1 MVKGETERKEIMELY
16 RKYRPKTFDEVE
28 GQREA
33 VGTLKGWLAKKS
45 VPHSIMFEGASGC
58 GKTTLARI
66 LASELGCKNDLN
78 YQEMNVAIERGVA
91 MVESLLLDCKNNFTG
106 GNRVWVLDEI
116 QAVSKPAM
124 QSLLKVLEESP
135 PYAYF
140 FLCTTDPAKIL
151 PTLMNRCQHIK
162 VNQLSDTALENT
174 IKRVA
179 EGENREVPKE
189 VMDAIVHY
197 SEGSARK
204 AVVKLEQCLAA
215 TKPENMLA
223 LITQETGL
231 TVGVKQLCTIFT
243 SGKKYTWKDT
253 ARILDHLQEDSETI
267 RRAILGWVSSAMV
280 RGWGGITPQA
290 LAEILR
296 IFQFNTYDSGKPQL
310 VLMVYDA
317 WKILNK

>member
-1 MVKGETERKEIMELY
+1 MELY
-16 RKYRPKTFDEVE
+16 RKYRPKTFDEVD

-33 VGTLKGWLAKKS
+33 VGTLKGWLEKGS

-66 LASELGCKNDLN
+66 LASELGCTSSFN

-135 PYAYF
+135 SYAYF
-140 FLCTTDPAKIL
+140 FLCTTDPEKIL

-162 VNQLSDTALENT
+162 VKSLTPSALDKTIRRIAEN
-174 IKRVA
+174 
-179 EGENREVPKE
+179 EGREIPKE
-189 VMDAIVHY
+189 VIDAIVYY

-223 LITQETGL
+223 LVTQETGL
-231 TVGVKQLCTIFT
+231 NVAVKQLCTMFT
-243 SGKKYTWKDT
+243 NGKRYEWKDV
-253 ARILDHLQEDSETI
+253 AKILNSLDEDAETI
-267 RRAILGWVSSAMV
+267 RRAIFNWLASALLKGWSKYPSSIV
-280 RGWGGITPQA
+280 
-290 LAEILR
+290 AELMDR
-296 IFQFNTYDSGKPQL
+296 FQYNTYENGKSQL
-310 VLMVYDA
+310 ILMVYQA
-317 WKILNK
+317 WQMLNR